1 VRKPHLD
8 LTNVPNAVLNIL
20 NPYLSQGAGV
30 LAGDTSRMDYADL
43 EIGLHRR
50 NGSGYSVETR
60 FTPPGSASEIRLGA
74 NAPVE
79 IELNEGTLAKYLGN
93 YDWTGYG
100 RALSA
105 ALFAPEPLK
114 MAFGQALARSAAS
127 SLRLRLLFGPTA
139 QDLHSLLWETLRNPL
154 DDTLL
159 AANQNILF
167 SRYLAG
173 NGSKEVHPR
182 PRSAVRALVAVSN
195 PSDLEDYGLD
205 SVDVESEL
213 ERARDSLRGI
223 RISSLP
229 SETEVCTLA
238 GLVRRLQE
246 GYDILYL
253 AAHGSL
259 AKDQAWLWLQDER
272 GQAQRVSGV
281 ELAEQVRLLDKPP
294 LLVVLA
300 SCESAGNATGNALQA
315 LGPQIS
321 EAGVPA
327 VIAMQGKITMQSVA
341 RAMPVFFERLLRD
354 GLVDRAMAAARAT
367 LSAAGAQD
375 LWMPALFMRLKDGSL
390 WQPSGETAPAPVK
403 QLWDLILARFQG
415 RLAAEGAVQD
425 LSSDAED
432 PDNREAFII
441 QLKKAMR
448 ENPEFAEELLA
459 TIREI
464 QKNGKSGGPG
474 GVLINVGGNVGGSIV
489 LGNNNTIGN
498 ISKAG

>member
-1 VRKPHLD
+1 MD
-8 LTNVPNAVLNIL
+8 LTNIPNAVLNIL
-20 NPYLSQGAGV
+20 NPYLSQGVDA
-30 LAGDTSRMDYADL
+30 LAGDASRMDYADL

-50 NGSGYSVETR
+50 TGDTYSVETR

-79 IELNEGTLAKYLGN
+79 IEIHAKTLGKHLAS
-93 YDWTGYG
+93 YDWSGYG
-100 RALSA
+100 QALSA
-105 ALFAPEPLK
+105 DLFAPEALK
-114 MAFGQALARSAAS
+114 MAFAQALARAATG

-139 QDLHSLLWETLRNPL
+139 QHLHGLLWETLRNPL

-173 NGSKEVHPR
+173 NGSREVRLR

-195 PSDLEDYGLD
+195 PRDLDDYGLD
-205 SVDVESEL
+205 SVDVEGEL
-213 ERARDSLRGI
+213 DRAKDSLKGI
-223 RISSLP
+223 HVASLP
-229 SETEVCTLA
+229 SGAEACTLA

-272 GQAQRVSGV
+272 GQVQRVSGG
-281 ELAEQVRLLDKPP
+281 ELAGQVRLLDKPP

-300 SCESAGNATGNALQA
+300 SCESAGYASGSALQA

-327 VIAMQGKITMQSVA
+327 VIAMQGEISMQSVA
-341 RAMPVFFERLLRD
+341 RSMPVFFERLLRD

-390 WQPSGETAPAPVK
+390 WQPSGETAPASVK
-403 QLWDLILARFQG
+403 HLWGLILARFQG

-448 ENPEFAEELLA
+448 ENPEFAEQLLV

-464 QKNGKSGGPG
+464 QKKERGSSPG
-474 GVLINVGGNVGGSIV
+474 EVLINVGGNVGGSIV

>member
-1 VRKPHLD
+1 MD
-8 LTNVPNAVLNIL
+8 LTNIPNAVLNIL
-20 NPYLSQGAGV
+20 NPYLSEG
-30 LAGDTSRMDYADL
+30 GDALTGDASRMEYADL

-50 NGSGYSVETR
+50 MGNAYSVETR

-79 IELNEGTLAKYLGN
+79 ININEEILAKHLAS
-93 YDWTGYG
+93 YDWSGYG

-114 MAFGQALARSAAS
+114 MAFGQALARAAAG
-127 SLRLRLLFGPTA
+127 SLRLRLLCGPTA
-139 QDLHSLLWETLRNPL
+139 QHLHSLFWETLRNPL

-173 NGSKEVHPR
+173 DGSREVHPR
-182 PRSAVRALVAVSN
+182 PKSAVRALVAVSN
-195 PSDLEDYGLD
+195 PGDLQDYGLD
-205 SVDVESEL
+205 PVDVAGEL
-213 ERARDSLRGI
+213 GRARHSLKGI
-223 RISSLP
+223 HITTLP
-229 SETEVCTLA
+229 SETEGCTLA

-272 GQAQRVSGV
+272 GQVQRISGV
-281 ELAEQVRLLDKPP
+281 ELAEQMRLLDKPP

-300 SCESAGNATGNALQA
+300 SCESAGNATGSVLQA

-341 RAMPVFFERLLRD
+341 RGMPVFFEGLLRD

-367 LSAAGAQD
+367 LAAAGAQD

-390 WQPSGETAPAPVK
+390 WQPSGETAPPLVK
-403 QLWDLILARFQG
+403 RLWSLILARFQG

-464 QKNGKSGGPG
+464 QKSGKSGSAG

-489 LGNNNTIGN
+489 LGDNNTIGN
-498 ISKAG
+498 ITKAV